1 MMMQVLM
8 SSMVGAQQSAE
19 AEEERMLQQAI
30 EESKQ
35 GLNLEPNVEEM
46 TYEQILELEEK
57 NGKVSKGLKPQ

>member
-46 TYEQILELEEK
+46 TYE
-57 NGKVSKGLKPQ
+57 